1 MKAALAPLDGA
12 AHRKSSPLAR
22 FSRDVGFHRAKPVV
36 SEPFLQSVFGRLFTH
51 FGERDFSTCAV
62 VERYVANISLVM
74 ADLSLT
80 SIVCHTPNPV
90 AADVAGE
97 TVLMSLERSRCYGLG
112 GIGSEIWSKLV
123 SPVRVADLVE
133 EFSGRYEA
141 PPGVIERD
149 VLQLLTQLAD
159 EGLIKIC

>member
-1 MKAALAPLDGA
+1 MTELNLA
-12 AHRKSSPLAR
+12 
-22 FSRDVGFHRAKPVV
+22 
-36 SEPFLQSVFGRLFTH
+36 
-51 FGERDFSTCAV
+51 
-62 VERYVANISLVM
+62 
-74 ADLSLT
+74 

-112 GIGSEIWSKLV
+112 GIGSEIWSRLV
-123 SPVRVADLVE
+123 SPVRVSDLVE
-133 EFSGRYEA
+133 EFSGRYQA

>member
-1 MKAALAPLDGA
+1 MWDSTAPNPWFPKPCPSCREFFGSL
-12 AHRKSSPLAR
+12 
-22 FSRDVGFHRAKPVV
+22 FSR
-36 SEPFLQSVFGRLFTH
+36 
-51 FGERDFSTCAV
+51 FGERDFSTRSV
-62 VERYVANISLVM
+62 VNRYVANISSVM
-74 ADLSLT
+74 ADLNLT

-149 VLQLLTQLAD
+149 VLQLLTQLVD

>member
-1 MKAALAPLDGA
+1 MGTGVGVEGA
-12 AHRKSSPLAR
+12 APRANRVGLTAFRLLVEGPAVFFLSQSGILLSMTELNLA
-22 FSRDVGFHRAKPVV
+22 
-36 SEPFLQSVFGRLFTH
+36 
-51 FGERDFSTCAV
+51 ST
-62 VERYVANISLVM
+62 
-74 ADLSLT
+74 
-80 SIVCHTPNPV
+80 VCHTPNPV

-112 GIGSEIWSKLV
+112 GIGSEIWGKLE

>member
-1 MKAALAPLDGA
+1 VQIVNMGTGYGVRLG
-12 AHRKSSPLAR
+12 
-22 FSRDVGFHRAKPVV
+22 KP
-36 SEPFLQSVFGRLFTH
+36 QGRLCGF
-51 FGERDFSTCAV
+51 F
-62 VERYVANISLVM
+62 
-74 ADLSLT
+74 LSQSGILLSMT
-80 SIVCHTPNPV
+80 ELNLASIVCHTPNPV

-123 SPVRVADLVE
+123 SPVRVSDLVE

>member
-1 MKAALAPLDGA
+1 MTELNLA
-12 AHRKSSPLAR
+12 
-22 FSRDVGFHRAKPVV
+22 
-36 SEPFLQSVFGRLFTH
+36 
-51 FGERDFSTCAV
+51 
-62 VERYVANISLVM
+62 
-74 ADLSLT
+74 

-112 GIGSEIWSKLV
+112 GIGSEIWGKLV
-123 SPVRVADLVE
+123 SPVRVSDLVE
-133 EFSGRYEA
+133 ELSGRYQA

-159 EGLIKIC
+159 EGLIRIC